1 MPTLCCVPNCSN
13 RGGFKFPNDKKLN
26 LAWRVAI
33 RREDERKKLW
43 KPKKGSKV
51 CSLHFKAE
59 DFKAVEIESIGGAWK
74 RKNLKPDAIPSV
86 FSHSVELS
94 ESSKRR
100 RERQKEKLKQKD
112 AEQQGFGKKLA
123 KCLPPEIELAPANF
137 FSDEI
142 GLQETEIE
150 STPNINGKI
159 TLYTCIEWLVLSCL
173 MQPS

>member
-33 RREDERKKLW
+33 RREDEKKRLW

-51 CSLHFKAE
+51 CYLHFKAE

-100 RERQKEKLKQKD
+100 RERRKEKLKQKED
-112 AEQQGFGKKLA
+112 EVGKKPV
-123 KCLPPEIELAPANF
+123 KCLPPEIEPAPSNF
-137 FSDEI
+137 FSDDI
-142 GLQETEIE
+142 GLQEMEIE
-150 STPNINGKI
+150 STPDINGNI
-159 TLYTCIEWLVLSCL
+159 
-173 MQPS
+173 